1 MLIGLLLGLASSL
14 HCVGMCAPLHL
25 ALPTTKNGSRNM
37 MALHI
42 GRIGTYIV
50 LGSLVGALGLG
61 AHLIGLGKWLSII
74 SGLLILVIVFIEI
87 NQTSKGLI
95 GRTNWIKKQF
105 GRLFKNQSTLRFF
118 GFGLANGLLP
128 CGMVYVALVAAA
140 NTGSIE
146 KSALFMTSYGL
157 GTLPLLW
164 TVKIIGQQLVN
175 WLGKRFNQTK
185 KSLLIV
191 MGILLIFRGLE
202 LGIPYLSPSA
212 TTACHPQKTL
222 LIEGQEITTCTKPLS
237 SEFPADNSDGE

>member
-25 ALPTTKNGSRNM
+25 ALPTTNNGLRNM
-37 MALHI
+37 LALHI
-42 GRIGTYIV
+42 GRIGTYV
-50 LGSLVGALGLG
+50 LFGTLVGALGLG
-61 AHLIGLGKWLSII
+61 AHLIGIGKWLSII
-74 SGLLILVIVFIEI
+74 SGILILFIVFIEI
-87 NQTSKGLI
+87 RQTSRGSI
-95 GRTNWIKKQF
+95 AQTNWIKKQF
-105 GRLFKNQSTLRFF
+105 GRIFKNQSMMRFF

-128 CGMVYVALVAAA
+128 CGMVYVALVASA

-146 KSALFMTSYGL
+146 KSALFMAFYGL

-164 TVKIIGQQLVN
+164 TVKIIGQQLIN
-175 WLGKRFNQTK
+175 WLGQRFNQTK

-212 TTACHPQKTL
+212 TVACHPQETL
-222 LIEGQEITTCTKPLS
+222 LIEGQEITVCTKP
-237 SEFPADNSDGE
+237 